1 MAKVPGDHCVVGTH
15 HLWEEMGY
23 HQGPALLTSL
33 AGWVWRGEA
42 GREAQVGEGDHVD
55 SQLA

>member
-1 MAKVPGDHCVVGTH
+1 MIIVLWAP
-15 HLWEEMGY
+15 HLWDEMGY
-23 HQGPALLTSL
+23 HQGPALLTAL

-42 GREAQVGEGDHVD
+42 GHEVQVGEGNHVE